1 MTAGLVSRTALI
13 TGAGRGIGAAIATGL
28 AKAGANVI
36 LLARTADQL
45 NDNTYQATPVRA
57 EAPDERVLRHKGLSL
72 DFRTRT
78 AAVQGPALDLTR
90 SEFDLLHE
98 LLRGAQSARNPIWC
112 VSSAGSTRTSIFVK
126 PTNGGS
132 SHWQPPPQAWG
143 KTSRSTA
150 LGADR
155 PRRRLPSDPGK
166 KPECLNPRIT
176 LQRHARPAG
185 SSLR

>member
-13 TGAGRGIGAAIATGL
+13 TAGAGRGIGAAIATGL

-45 NDNTYQATPVRA
+45 NDNTYQATPVPA
-57 EAPDERVLRHKGLSL
+57 EAPDEHVLRHKGLSL

-78 AAVQGPALDLTR
+78 AAVQGSALDLTR

-112 VSSAGSTRTSIFVK
+112 VSSVGSTRTSIFVK
-126 PTNGGS
+126 PTNVPWKFTLATS
-132 SHWQPPPQAWG
+132 AASLG
-143 KTSRSTA
+143 KNIPKHST
-150 LGADR
+150 GCR
-155 PRRRLPSDPGK
+155 PSAASA
-166 KPECLNPRIT
+166 T
-176 LQRHARPAG
+176 V
-185 SSLR
+185 